1 MPTKA
6 GVPSILFLSACW
18 FPAWCFPSFGL
29 SISEPTPQGG
39 LHRGSDQQ
47 GFLMGDISVG
57 SVLQTDL
64 PHDHKKS
71 PFWRSM
77 GGGTGLH
84 HFTLLRF
91 KAVVFWYSRSNCRP
105 LLPCSYRFPCTSR
118 WRSRDQKFR
127 ELHQLKP
134 GEKILTLL
142 TGPAC
147 GQAGAREGARQKCLV
162 RDVWHRA
169 AAAAGLLGHPLS
181 AYTQRGSD
189 ICLIPTSKLPTPI
202 EDCKNKVGFKA
213 WCMCYRVG
221 PATTCLFLVQGF
233 YFSFCVPV
241 SV

>member
-1 MPTKA
+1 MLP
-6 GVPSILFLSACW
+6 FLWLKHLWTNTTGWPAPRQWSA
-18 FPAWCFPSFGL
+18 GL
-29 SISEPTPQGG
+29 SDGWYFSWVSFTNRFTTWPQ
-39 LHRGSDQQ
+39 
-47 GFLMGDISVG
+47 
-57 SVLQTDL
+57 
-64 PHDHKKS
+64 KS
-71 PFWRSM
+71 PFWRST

-84 HFTLLRF
+84 QFTLLRF

-134 GEKILTLL
+134 GEKSLTLL

-181 AYTQRGSD
+181 AYTQCGSD